1 MARVGVTSADVM
13 DEAAYSAAVAQVF
26 KKLVV
31 AIDEADPDLV
41 ECDSTGDMVTITA
54 SKTGEKVVVNTQ
66 RAVRQI
72 WVAGKGVGVHFSL
85 GADGRWLDD
94 KQKGLELKA
103 WIDECIVAA
112 TGVRLA
118 W

>member
-1 MARVGVTSADVM
+1 MED
-13 DEAAYSAAVAQVF
+13 AAYSAAVAQVF
-26 KKLVV
+26 KKLVA

-41 ECDSTGDMVTITA
+41 ECDATGDMVTITA
-54 SKTGEKVVVNTQ
+54 AKTGEKVVVNTQ

-94 KQKGLELKA
+94 KQKGLELLG
-103 WIDECIVAA
+103 WIDECVSAA
-112 TGVRLA
+112 SGVRLS